1 MHQTSNVDYSF
12 FIQKFPLSSQRVQLE
27 ITLVKKELTS
37 EPLEG
42 GAGVVVG
49 AVTYSEIR
57 LGP

>member
-49 AVTYSEIR
+49 AVTYSEMT
-57 LGP
+57 